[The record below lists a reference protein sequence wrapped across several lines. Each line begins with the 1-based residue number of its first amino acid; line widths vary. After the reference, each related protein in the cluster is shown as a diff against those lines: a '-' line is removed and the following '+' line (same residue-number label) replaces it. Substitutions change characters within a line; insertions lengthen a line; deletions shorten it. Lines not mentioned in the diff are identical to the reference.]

1 MAIRIIVLLGAPGS
15 GKGTTA
21 EKIRD
26 RLGAVHLS
34 TGDMLRAAVQ
44 AGTPTGR
51 EADACM
57 KKGELVPDDVMV
69 RLVEDRLDEGAAATL
84 YLLDGFPRTT
94 AQARLLE
101 TCLTARGGSIA
112 RVVFLDAPRDVL
124 IDRLTGR
131 RICRQCGMNFHVRNI
146 PPRKEGVCDACGGE
160 LYQRPDDNRETIEN
174 RLDVYASQTSDLID
188 LYTKRGLLSRVD
200 SAQGADALAE
210 EVASIVQ
217 PE

>member
-1 MAIRIIVLLGAPGS
+1 MEIIVLLGAPGS

-26 RLGAVHLS
+26 RINAVHLS
-34 TGDMLRAAVQ
+34 TGDMLRAAVK

-51 EADACM
+51 TAEDFM

-69 RLVEDRLDEGAAATL
+69 RLMEDRMDQGDTGAL
-84 YLLDGFPRTT
+84 YLLDGFPRTI
-94 AQARLLE
+94 AQAELLE
-101 TCLTARGGSIA
+101 QSLAARNGRIA

-131 RICRQCGMNFHVRNI
+131 RICRSCGMNFHVRNI
-146 PPRKEGVCDACGGE
+146 PPKREGVCDACGGE
-160 LYQRPDDNRETIEN
+160 LYQRADDNRDTIEN
-174 RLDVYASQTSDLID
+174 RLDVYERQTSDLIARYTD
-188 LYTKRGLLSRVD
+188 LGLLSRVD

-210 EVASIVQ
+210 QVANIVGQ
-217 PE
+217 G